1 MTKALADQPER
12 AANSGPLLFNLATL
26 HELRTEQAVAAKVG
40 VLRSV
45 AGVGGQGL
53 RHGALKLAL

>member
-1 MTKALADQPER
+1 MAEQPDR
-12 AANSGPLLFNLATL
+12 AANSEPVLFNLATL

-40 VLRSV
+40 TLKGV
-45 AGVGGQGL
+45 AERGGQGL